1 MRFKSNFVPI
11 KNCVK
16 MYLYIKAIHIIFI
29 VTWFAAL
36 FYMPRLFVYFEEAKL
51 LPESEKN
58 ILQKQYLLMQKRLW
72 YGIAWPSF
80 VITMVLGFTL
90 LYMYQS
96 VPLWMVWKLFFVF
109 LLVLFHISCQYIFNQ
124 QSNYT
129 SNYTSNQMRIWNEV
143 ATIFLVAIV
152 FLVVLKDTMSLFYGL
167 LGLGIFIFILMS
179 GIKIYKIIR
188 QKQQ

>member
-1 MRFKSNFVPI
+1 
-11 KNCVK
+11 

-51 LPESEKN
+51 LSESEKN

>member
-1 MRFKSNFVPI
+1 MRFKPTFVPI

-58 ILQKQYLLMQKRLW
+58 ILQNQYLLMQKRLW

-124 QSNYT
+124 QSNHT

>member
-1 MRFKSNFVPI
+1 MRFKPTFVPI

-96 VPLWMVWKLFFVF
+96 VPVWMVWKLFFVF